1 MSEAKRYGV
10 RQSERADGC
19 EVTEPGGRVMARTLE
34 PWQADRIARLLNA
47 EAEVRAALRD
57 AFACFGP
64 ADAPEV
70 EAFWEGEHDDAVSRE
85 RQPDSKEVCARVIAK
100 VRSALSALGESPDA
114 EAVRP

>member
-1 MSEAKRYGV
+1 MSEAKRYEV

-47 EAEVRAALRD
+47 EAEVRAALRAIVTCEDSGTLDD
-57 AFACFGP
+57 AYYA
-64 ADAPEV
+64 
-70 EAFWEGEHDDAVSRE
+70 EHDA
-85 RQPDSKEVCARVIAK
+85 AMAK